1 MFSKALFKQSC
12 KANGIMWAIITFAVC
27 FMLACVMMISG
38 SGNIGNIRNG
48 ITNTIVES
56 AMDAQVKSRAVNY
69 YSITNQGFEKFDE
82 AFISKFT
89 EKHSELVSS
98 GIDAETAK
106 TSAQAYAMQAGI
118 TAVNEYINAVA
129 STKKI
134 QAGSVEMQE
143 LQGLMFCAFNL
154 DLNSDGVEDF
164 KEFYDTYGTEI
175 SPYTTTLPT
184 ISSENRASERY
195 EYARKY
201 SSVFLAGNMISD
213 ANIEKVC
220 NELEKYSI
228 DKEAYAKLT
237 YDIIVNNET
246 KQASRYTGE
255 TGFNYIKNMAIDS
268 IVTFKSQLDYELSQL
283 NTADPNYLTKAQEIQ
298 TKLISSTGKSF
309 LSSLPAEVSESLE
322 ELGSMDL
329 FGMIIGSIFFK
340 MAGLLLPIIYIIM
353 VSNNL
358 IAGQVDRGSMAY
370 ILSTSTK
377 RKQVVFTQAVFLV
390 LSLFAMFSL
399 STITSCICL
408 SLLNNSAITIT
419 YGDLVLFNLGAFIT
433 LFAMSGISFLASCW
447 FNRSKYSMSLGGGL
461 NMFFLVATMLGLF
474 GSNVLPKVVRLKAL
488 NFFNYCSIISLF
500 DEQAIINGSTAFIWK
515 FAILIAIGLV
525 CYIIGGIKFKKKDL
539 PLWYKNGNYFPI
551 FLFAYCF
558 NFRIKHLFEN
568 LFAF

>member
-12 KANGIMWAIITFAVC
+12 KANGIMWVIITFAVC

-82 AFISKFT
+82 TFT
-89 EKHSELVSS
+89 SRFAEKYSELVSS
-98 GIDAETAK
+98 GIDTETAK

-154 DLNSDGVEDF
+154 DLNSDGVDDF
-164 KEFYDTYGTEI
+164 KEFYDTYNTEI

-246 KQASRYTGE
+246 KQVSRYTGE

-283 NTADPNYLTKAQEIQ
+283 NTSDPNYLTKVQEIQ
-298 TKLISSTGKSF
+298 TKLINSTGKNF

-408 SLLNNSAITIT
+408 SLLNNSSITIT

-500 DEQAIINGSTAFIWK
+500 DEQAIIDGSTAFIWK

-539 PLWYKNGNYFPI
+539 PLWYKNGNYWSELHRGHFI
-551 FLFAYCF
+551 FSHFFIWLLFQF
-558 NFRIKHLFEN
+558 
-568 LFAF
+568 

>member
-48 ITNTIVES
+48 ITNTIVEGALDS
-56 AMDAQVKSRAVNY
+56 QIKSRAVNY
-69 YSITNQGFEKFDE
+69 YSITNLGFKTFDTT
-82 AFISKFT
+82 FT
-89 EKHSELVSS
+89 EKYAEKYTALVSS
-98 GIDAETAK
+98 GVDAETAK
-106 TSAQAYAMQAGI
+106 NHAQQYAMGEGI
-118 TAVNEYINAVA
+118 KAVNEYIISVA
-129 STKKI
+129 TKNKI
-134 QAGSVEMQE
+134 QPDSVEMQE

-154 DLNSDGVEDF
+154 DLNNDGVEDF
-164 KEFYDTYGTEI
+164 KEFFDVYGTEI
-175 SPYTTTLPT
+175 LPYTTTLST
-184 ISSENRASERY
+184 ISSANRENERHI
-195 EYARKY
+195 YARNY

-228 DKEAYAKLT
+228 DKDGYAKLT
-237 YDIIVNNET
+237 YEITVDDET
-246 KQASRYTGE
+246 QQVSKYTGK
-255 TGFNYIKNMAIDS
+255 TGFNYIKDLALDS
-268 IVTFKSQLDYELSQL
+268 VVTFKAQLDFELSKL
-283 NTADPNYLTKAQEIQ
+283 NPADADYLEKAQNVQI
-298 TKLISSTGKSF
+298 KLQNSTGKSF
-309 LSSLPAEVSESLE
+309 LASLPVEVSESLE

-377 RKQVVFTQAVFLV
+377 RNQVVLTQSIFLV

-399 STITSCICL
+399 STITSCVCL
-408 SLLNNSAITIT
+408 SLLDNPAITIS
-419 YGDLVLFNLGAFIT
+419 YGDLLLFNLGAFIT

-447 FNRSKYSMSLGGGL
+447 FNRSKFSMSLGGGL

-500 DEQAIINGSTAFIWK
+500 DEQAIINGSTAFVWK
-515 FAILIAIGLV
+515 LAILLGIGLI
-525 CYIIGGIKFKKKDL
+525 CYVIGAIKFKKKDL
-539 PLWYKNGNYFPI
+539 PLW
-551 FLFAYCF
+551 
-558 NFRIKHLFEN
+558 
-568 LFAF
+568 